1 MAELIRPII
10 DFDKETDVVYVLRG
24 QPRATWN
31 FSAGD
36 FTLRLEL
43 ERVEV
48 VGVDITNFSVHF
60 PKLVQQLEKGQA
72 VLVEDYF
79 EVQLTALNK
88 SLLESFVKEKG
99 LAPAY
104 ESYLQSEAPRFISG
118 QLQVA

>member
-1 MAELIRPII
+1 MAELIRPTI
-10 DFDKETDVVYVLRG
+10 DFDKETDVAYVLSG

-31 FSAGD
+31 FAAGD
-36 FTLRLEL
+36 FTLRLDL
-43 ERVEV
+43 EHVEV
-48 VGVDITNFSVHF
+48 VGVDVTNFSVHF

-72 VLVEDYF
+72 ESVEEYF
-79 EVQLTALNK
+79 EVKLTDLNK
-88 SLLESFVKEKG
+88 NLLEAFVREKG